1 MAQTNNPII
10 IGGNDPFT
18 HFLITGPTRCGKTS
32 TILLPM
38 IFQLLEQKKRGKNL
52 GLSLV
57 EPKGDLIWE
66 VEEFCKEMEIPYVL
80 LDPSNPNTDF
90 FNVMEGDIDVVIE
103 ATVAVLQS
111 LFGKQEAFF
120 QTLAELSTRNV
131 TKLLKLLKGD
141 DLTLLDLLATLR
153 DEKLLRQYVEDL
165 RDKIGASDLL
175 SFFDNEMFG
184 SLSDQYRKLI
194 IGLRAQLENMTG
206 NEKLRHIIS
215 NKSSINLDEHLDKG
229 GVLLVNTDLGRLKKA
244 GDAFGMFVTMH
255 IQSAALR
262 RPGTEKTRTP
272 HFMIVDEYARY
283 INPDV
288 ELFLS
293 VAASSRVAGIFA
305 IQSLGQLEIESGRIG
320 AKAMKQAIL
329 TNCRNKIAF
338 CGLSSADANE
348 FAEEF
353 GKDVVIMR
361 QSTYKNKILLPKFFP
376 ESYRDTETEEYRYR
390 PTYLQ
395 DQMKRFHFI
404 CKILNDGTPQKPIEG
419 VGAFVPRNWREM
431 RSWEHLSGKPAEKG
445 SRGFL
450 ERCFKHAGIQLQ
462 TSTKAPKISA
472 IFAVNPDEEGSKEFV
487 EENAILL
494 GKLQSKQVEP
504 EDELLKAPSN
514 DEQEIVK
521 TDREEQVIQQPVEQ
535 SMEREKVVTVPVQST
550 QETPLQVDDAPVQ
563 KPTHFVVSEDEAYEN
578 GDTFF

>member
-32 TILLPM
+32 TILLPT
-38 IFQLLEQKKRGKNL
+38 IFQLLEQKKRGKRL
-52 GLSLV
+52 GFSLV

-66 VEEFCKEMEIPYVL
+66 VEEFCREMEIPYVL

-103 ATVAVLQS
+103 VTVAVLQS

-141 DLTLLDLLATLR
+141 NLTLLDLLATLR
-153 DEKLLRQYVEDL
+153 DEKLLRQHVEDL
-165 RDKIGASDLL
+165 RDKIGPSDLI

-184 SLSDQYRKLI
+184 SLADQYRKLI

-206 NEKLRHIIS
+206 NEKLRHIIA
-215 NKSSINLDEHLDKG
+215 NKSSINLDKHLENG

-262 RPGTEKTRTP
+262 RPGTEETRTP

-288 ELFLS
+288 EMFLS

-376 ESYRDTETEEYRYR
+376 ESYRDTEAEEYRYR

-419 VGAFVPRNWREM
+419 VGAFVPRNWKEQ
-431 RSWEHLSGKPAEKG
+431 RSWEQPINHPGKEKNSGFVKKLFLHNF
-445 SRGFL
+445 SRETIL
-450 ERCFKHAGIQLQ
+450 LP
-462 TSTKAPKISA
+462 TKSA
-472 IFAVNPDEEGSKEFV
+472 IFSVNPDKEGSREFV
-487 EENAILL
+487 EKNAILL
-494 GKLQSKQVEP
+494 GQNKQAVVLQVPLQEEIQSNLQEVTQNELIKQNNNFEMFSTIERVDVRKKVLP
-504 EDELLKAPSN
+504 AP
-514 DEQEIVK
+514 VPK
-521 TDREEQVIQQPVEQ
+521 V
-535 SMEREKVVTVPVQST
+535 EKVIAEESSS
-550 QETPLQVDDAPVQ
+550 
-563 KPTHFVVSEDEAYEN
+563 KNSSKFVVSDDEAYEN

>member
-1 MAQTNNPII
+1 MAKTDNPII

-32 TILLPM
+32 TILLPT
-38 IFQLLEQKKRGKNL
+38 IYQLLEQKKRGKKL
-52 GLSLV
+52 GFSLV

-141 DLTLLDLLATLR
+141 NLTLLDLLATLR
-153 DEKLLRQYVEDL
+153 DEKLLRRYVEDL
-165 RDKIGASDLL
+165 RDKGIATDLL
-175 SFFDNEMFG
+175 SFFENEMFG
-184 SLSDQYRKLI
+184 SLADQYRKLI

-206 NEKLRHIIS
+206 NEKLRNIIS
-215 NKSSINLDEHLDKG
+215 GKSSINLDEHLANG
-229 GVLLVNTDLGRLKKA
+229 GILLVNTDLGRLKKA

-272 HFMIVDEYARY
+272 HFMIVDEYSRY

-288 ELFLS
+288 EMFLS

-320 AKAMKQAIL
+320 AKAMKQAIM

-338 CGLSSADANE
+338 CGLSSTDAKE

-419 VGAFVPRNWREM
+419 VGAFVPRNWKEQ
-431 RSWEHLSGKPAEKG
+431 RSWEQIVQKPTEKKRGIVGKLFSNNVARETEVK
-445 SRGFL
+445 
-450 ERCFKHAGIQLQ
+450 
-462 TSTKAPKISA
+462 SA
-472 IFAVNPDEEGSKEFV
+472 IFSVNPDKEGSKEFI

-494 GKLQSKQVEP
+494 GNNMQPQELVSTKSEVKDIVVSDFEQVSVQSESFEENNNIKELSFSEQEVIRILDDP
-504 EDELLKAPSN
+504 APVLLK
-514 DEQEIVK
+514 
-521 TDREEQVIQQPVEQ
+521 
-535 SMEREKVVTVPVQST
+535 EKVSASEKGST
-550 QETPLQVDDAPVQ
+550 SSKLVISD
-563 KPTHFVVSEDEAYEN
+563 DEAYEN

>member
-1 MAQTNNPII
+1 MAKTDNSII

-32 TILLPM
+32 TILLPT
-38 IFQLLEQKKRGKNL
+38 IYQLLEQKKRGKKL
-52 GLSLV
+52 GFSLV

-80 LDPSNPNTDF
+80 LDPSNSNTDF

-141 DLTLLDLLATLR
+141 NLTLLDLLATLR
-153 DEKLLRQYVEDL
+153 DEKLLRRYVEDL
-165 RDKIGASDLL
+165 RDKGIATDLL
-175 SFFDNEMFG
+175 SFFENEMFG
-184 SLSDQYRKLI
+184 SLADQYRKLI

-206 NEKLRHIIS
+206 NEKLRNIIS
-215 NKSSINLDEHLDKG
+215 GKSSINLDEHLANG

-288 ELFLS
+288 EMFLS

-320 AKAMKQAIL
+320 AKAMKQAIM

-338 CGLSSADANE
+338 CGLSSTDAKE

-419 VGAFVPRNWREM
+419 VGAFVPRNWKEQ
-431 RSWEHLSGKPAEKG
+431 RSWEQVVQKSTEKKRGLVGKLFSNNVTRETTVKPV
-445 SRGFL
+445 
-450 ERCFKHAGIQLQ
+450 
-462 TSTKAPKISA
+462 
-472 IFAVNPDEEGSKEFV
+472 IFSVNPDNDGSKEFV

-494 GKLQSKQVEP
+494 GNNKQPQELVPAKSEANDIVILDSEPMSVQSESFEESNNVKEFLFSEQ
-504 EDELLKAPSN
+504 EDIRIPDDPASVLLKEKEPASKKGSPASS
-514 DEQEIVK
+514 K
-521 TDREEQVIQQPVEQ
+521 LVI
-535 SMEREKVVTVPVQST
+535 S
-550 QETPLQVDDAPVQ
+550 D
-563 KPTHFVVSEDEAYEN
+563 DEAYEN

>member
-1 MAQTNNPII
+1 MAKTDNPII

-32 TILLPM
+32 TILLPT
-38 IFQLLEQKKRGKNL
+38 IYQLLEQKKRGKQL
-52 GLSLV
+52 GFSLV

-66 VEEFCKEMEIPYVL
+66 VEEFCREMEIPYVL

-153 DEKLLRQYVEDL
+153 DEKLLRRYVEDL
-165 RDKIGASDLL
+165 RDKGIATDLL
-175 SFFDNEMFG
+175 SFFENEMFG
-184 SLSDQYRKLI
+184 SLADQYRKLI

-206 NEKLRHIIS
+206 NEKLRNIIS
-215 NKSSINLDEHLDKG
+215 GKSSINLDEHLANG

-262 RPGTEKTRTP
+262 RPGTEKTLTP

-288 ELFLS
+288 EMFLS

-320 AKAMKQAIL
+320 AKAMKQAIM

-338 CGLSSADANE
+338 CGLSSSDAKE

-361 QSTYKNKILLPKFFP
+361 QSTYKNKILMPKFFP

-419 VGAFVPRNWREM
+419 VGAFVPRNWKEQ
-431 RSWEHLSGKPAEKG
+431 RSWEQIVQKPVEKKKRVFKKLFSNSVPHETKVKPA
-445 SRGFL
+445 
-450 ERCFKHAGIQLQ
+450 
-462 TSTKAPKISA
+462 
-472 IFAVNPDEEGSKEFV
+472 IFSVNPDDEQSRVYV

-494 GKLQSKQVEP
+494 GQNKQPIVVEEVTP
-504 EDELLKAPSN
+504 VQAEPTQPKI
-514 DEQEIVK
+514 EQEAVPEK
-521 TDREEQVIQQPVEQ
+521 SFEKYNDSKELSFEKQQEVVEQ
-535 SMEREKVVTVPVQST
+535 IPTVPVQVLEKESVKESGSPSST
-550 QETPLQVDDAPVQ
+550 KLVISD
-563 KPTHFVVSEDEAYEN
+563 DEAYEN

>member
-1 MAQTNNPII
+1 MAKTDNPII

-32 TILLPM
+32 TILLPT
-38 IFQLLEQKKRGKNL
+38 IFQLLEQKKRGKKL
-52 GLSLV
+52 GFSLV

-66 VEEFCKEMEIPYVL
+66 VEEFCKEMDIPYVL
-80 LDPSNPNTDF
+80 LDPSNSNTDF
-90 FNVMEGDIDVVIE
+90 FNVMEGDTDVVIE

-141 DLTLLDLLATLR
+141 NLTLLDLLATLR
-153 DEKLLRQYVEDL
+153 DEKLLRRYVEDL
-165 RDKIGASDLL
+165 RDQGEASDLL
-175 SFFDNEMFG
+175 SFFENEMFG
-184 SLSDQYRKLI
+184 SLADQYRKLI

-206 NEKLRHIIS
+206 NEQLRHIIS
-215 NKSSINLDEHLDKG
+215 GKSSINLDEHLANG

-262 RPGTEKTRTP
+262 RPGMEKTRTP

-288 ELFLS
+288 EMFLS

-320 AKAMKQAIL
+320 AKAMKQAIM

-338 CGLSSADANE
+338 CGLSSADAKE

-361 QSTYKNKILLPKFFP
+361 QSTYKNKILTSKFFP

-419 VGAFVPRNWREM
+419 VGAFVPRNWKEQ
-431 RSWEHLSGKPAEKG
+431 RSWEQPINQPIQEENRGLIKKLFSHSF
-445 SRGFL
+445 SR
-450 ERCFKHAGIQLQ
+450 E
-462 TSTKAPKISA
+462 TKVLPTKSA
-472 IFAVNPDEEGSKEFV
+472 IFSVNPDKEGSREFV

-494 GKLQSKQVEP
+494 GQHKQV
-504 EDELLKAPSN
+504 
-514 DEQEIVK
+514 V
-521 TDREEQVIQQPVEQ
+521 VQQ
-535 SMEREKVVTVPVQST
+535 VPVQEEIQSKLQEVSPKELVKQNNDLEVLST
-550 QETPLQVDDAPVQ
+550 IEQVDVC
-563 KPTHFVVSEDEAYEN
+563 KKVVPTSVPKVEKATAGDSSSTDSSKFVVSDDEAYEN